1 MARFCIRGL
10 VTTLLVTNTLAQF
23 GQWSNNGD
31 RPTWPPAPDDGTCT
45 GCSACNDKMKC
56 GHCYADSTSPLCT
69 DCHNY
74 CLPCQPCDHSF
85 QLQMACAG
93 GCSGPTGA
101 ICKSMCQYAPPP
113 EKCAPCKTCQYD
125 IVSFDSGVNSTCD
138 TRCAKCYGF
147 MDNES
152 CEECQVPCSGCREA
166 GCIAC
171 VGWEVCDACVDSDS
185 DSDSSGDDAASAGTH
200 EESNWRAIAS
210 VGSRSTS
217 VAGLF
222 AVVGVLAAAALYSMK
237 LRKTAAAADR
247 AASQNLNVSDGKVY
261 GSVPTELVAETA
273 SL

>member
-1 MARFCIRGL
+1 MAQQCIRAL
-10 VTTLLVTNTLAQF
+10 VATLLVTNTLAQF

-56 GHCYADSTSPLCT
+56 GHCYADSTAPLCT

-93 GCSGPTGA
+93 GCSGPAGA

-113 EKCAPCKTCQYD
+113 EQCESCKTCQSD
-125 IVSFDSGVNSTCD
+125 IIAFDSGINSTCD

-152 CEECQVPCSGCREA
+152 CHECQVPCSGCREA
-166 GCIAC
+166 GCIKCA
-171 VGWEVCDACVDSDS
+171 GWEICDACIGVDDD
-185 DSDSSGDDAASAGTH
+185 DSDSSSDSTEADDGSGDAVEAH
-200 EESNWRAIAS
+200 NWRAIAS
-210 VGSRSTS
+210 VSGSPSAS
-217 VAGLF
+217 AAGLF

-237 LRKTAAAADR
+237 IRKSAAAADR
-247 AASQNLNVSDGKVY
+247 AAAQNLNVNEGKVY
-261 GSVPTELVAETA
+261 GSVPTEL
-273 SL
+273 